1 MHGVLN
7 SLVCVG
13 RKTVGE
19 AHIGY
24 TQSEKN
30 LSENM
35 LKTIFGKKGT
45 VAVWKDMEEV
55 GIWLELWLQQFPN
68 GSFKIPIALYVL
80 TKKAWKD
87 SFLK

>member
-7 SLVCVG
+7 SFLCVG

-35 LKTIFGKKGT
+35 LKTIFGKKGR
-45 VAVWKDMEEV
+45 VAV
-55 GIWLELWLQQFPN
+55 
-68 GSFKIPIALYVL
+68 
-80 TKKAWKD
+80 
-87 SFLK
+87 